1 MANIVR
7 LTLIVVTIILAF
19 AQNYSS
25 RANSGRGRPVS
36 ALARP
41 CTYQDLKVKSGE
53 GNAAMGGVREQPF
66 IFTNV
71 SASPCILEGYPGL
84 ELLSKKG
91 SVIKRATKQK
101 SDEAIASVIIEPRK
115 TAWFNLNYN
124 AGGAGR
130 MGKPCPAYPKVKI
143 TTPGISQPF
152 VLRADVQTCPRTDF
166 SITAIT
172 SGEPQ

>member
-1 MANIVR
+1 MANLVR
-7 LTLIVVTIILAF
+7 LTLVVMTIILAC

-25 RANSGRGRPVS
+25 RVNSGGGRLLP
-36 ALARP
+36 ALTRP
-41 CTYQDLKVKSGE
+41 CTHPDLKVKSGE

-71 SASPCILEGYPGL
+71 SASPCMLEGYPGL
-84 ELLSKKG
+84 ELLSQKG

-101 SDEAIASVIIEPRK
+101 ADQAMATVIIEPRK

-130 MGKPCPAYPKVKI
+130 SGRPCPAYPKVRI
-143 TTPGISQPF
+143 TAPGVSPPF
-152 VLRADVQTCPRTDF
+152 VLRADIQTCPRTDF

-172 SGEPQ
+172 AGEPQ